1 MGELQEAAKWER
13 VGAVETRQEKMEKL
27 LWSGARGVGMV
38 KPVACSFFKIRIRIL
53 SVRESE
59 LPPNSVGIL
68 NNVKVY

>member
-38 KPVACSFFKIRIRIL
+38 KPVETAGPGVEPGRHGGRG
-53 SVRESE
+53 RDAG
-59 LPPNSVGIL
+59 PPPGWAGT
-68 NNVKVY
+68 

>member
-38 KPVACSFFKIRIRIL
+38 KPVETAGPKGKNK
-53 SVRESE
+53 REKDKN
-59 LPPNSVGIL
+59 LAA
-68 NNVKVY
+68 